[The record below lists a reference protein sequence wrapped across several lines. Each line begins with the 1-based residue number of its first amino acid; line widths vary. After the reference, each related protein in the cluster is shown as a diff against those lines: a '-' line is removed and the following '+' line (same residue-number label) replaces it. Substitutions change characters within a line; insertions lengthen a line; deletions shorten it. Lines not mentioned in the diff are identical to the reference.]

1 MPSEDITKK
10 TSRTSNKSIEENEKK
25 SNPKETKRNNTLNKK
40 EKSTEKKTKINK
52 STIKSQKKEENT
64 KISSSKNMSLKDE
77 KDITIKKTRK
87 KSKKN
92 EISQKLSE
100 ADTIKASKII
110 LEEIKEFN
118 IKKSE
123 EEKEEKQRKIEDE
136 NNAKENE
143 ENEEIFEDN
152 LLNSNETLDLNS
164 ENKNG
169 TNFKSNGDKSFESSE
184 DEERKKL
191 KEIHTELVTI
201 KNKKDSRLKNKFS
214 EIFRNLLVAIMIV
227 LYFMLIMFE
236 NANLPITKE
245 MTYLKISSIVCLI
258 GGIILFENSF
268 YKDKES
274 LFLNAIEI
282 TSLGICTLYLLN
294 IVIKQSINFNFCI
307 AVMIAIYVAYY
318 IIKAIFI
325 RIKKEEIKN
334 KDLL

>member
-1 MPSEDITKK
+1 M
-10 TSRTSNKSIEENEKK
+10 
-25 SNPKETKRNNTLNKK
+25 
-40 EKSTEKKTKINK
+40 
-52 STIKSQKKEENT
+52 
-64 KISSSKNMSLKDE
+64 
-77 KDITIKKTRK
+77 
-87 KSKKN
+87 
-92 EISQKLSE
+92 
-100 ADTIKASKII
+100 
-110 LEEIKEFN
+110 
-118 IKKSE
+118 
-123 EEKEEKQRKIEDE
+123 
-136 NNAKENE
+136 
-143 ENEEIFEDN
+143 
-152 LLNSNETLDLNS
+152 
-164 ENKNG
+164 
-169 TNFKSNGDKSFESSE
+169 
-184 DEERKKL
+184 
-191 KEIHTELVTI
+191 VTI

-245 MTYLKISSIVCLI
+245 MTYLKISSIVWLI